1 MTYNYK
7 AQYQDLRDALD
18 AARVMATSTPDGADK
33 ATLENM
39 LYAFRDAEWL
49 LTAAIGDLEYELA
62 RDTATLD
69 IFDGEAGL

>member
-1 MTYNYK
+1 MRRNYR
-7 AQYQDLRDALD
+7 AEYQYMRDVLD
-18 AARVMATSTPDGADK
+18 AARVMATSTPDGAEK